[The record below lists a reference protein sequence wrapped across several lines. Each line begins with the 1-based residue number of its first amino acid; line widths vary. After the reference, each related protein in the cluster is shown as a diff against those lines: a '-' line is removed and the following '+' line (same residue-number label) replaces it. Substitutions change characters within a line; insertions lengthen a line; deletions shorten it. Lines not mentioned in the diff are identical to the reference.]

1 MGAGLGVLTH
11 WVACAWIW
19 LGDPERYIGPFGQE
33 APASLEDCE
42 PGGPCE
48 PGLAGSAW
56 RRRYGLEKE
65 DIAVQYLYALRFA
78 TGVSTGSDF
87 EVQPGFYAE
96 RLFVIFAMFFSFVVC
111 SSIISKILEMF
122 QKMRQEETEKT
133 ELVQAFKE
141 FMVAGGVPLKL
152 QTKVRRY
159 LEFQFKSR
167 KQMGFN
173 REWMFEWLS
182 PWLRKE

>member
-1 MGAGLGVLTH
+1 
-11 WVACAWIW
+11 
-19 LGDPERYIGPFGQE
+19 
-33 APASLEDCE
+33 
-42 PGGPCE
+42 
-48 PGLAGSAW
+48 
-56 RRRYGLEKE
+56 
-65 DIAVQYLYALRFA
+65 
-78 TGVSTGSDF
+78 
-87 EVQPGFYAE
+87 
-96 RLFVIFAMFFSFVVC
+96 
-111 SSIISKILEMF
+111 
-122 QKMRQEETEKT
+122 MRQEETEKT

-182 PWLRKE
+182 PWLRKELQVVLYKKHLEEHPFFRELPSDIMNHVCHLAVCQLCAP